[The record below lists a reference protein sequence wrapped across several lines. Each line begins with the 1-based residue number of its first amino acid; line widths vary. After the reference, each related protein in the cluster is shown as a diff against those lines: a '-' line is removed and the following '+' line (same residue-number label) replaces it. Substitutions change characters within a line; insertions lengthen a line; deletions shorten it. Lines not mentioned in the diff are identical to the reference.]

1 MMKTREMIRELDERI
16 NAVSNKLEI
25 LENKW
30 NDNYNVIKKLDEL
43 YGEEFDAVS
52 DRYDELF
59 EKNHQYR
66 IRQDLLEEMLGN
78 LLKLKSN
85 MEEMEELKEDL

>member
-1 MMKTREMIRELDERI
+1 MMQTREMIRELDERI

-52 DRYDELF
+52 DLYDELF

-85 MEEMEELKEDL
+85 MEEMEELKENL

>member
-1 MMKTREMIRELDERI
+1 MMQTREMIRELDERI
-16 NAVSNKLEI
+16 NAVWNKLEI

-52 DRYDELF
+52 DLYDELF

-85 MEEMEELKEDL
+85 MEEMEELKENL

>member
-1 MMKTREMIRELDERI
+1 MMQTREMIRELDERI
-16 NAVSNKLEI
+16 NAVSNKLER

-30 NDNYNVIKKLDEL
+30 NDNYNEIKKLDEL

-66 IRQDLLEEMLGN
+66 IRQYLFEKMLGN

-85 MEEMEELKEDL
+85 MEEMEELKESL

>member
-1 MMKTREMIRELDERI
+1 MMQTREMIRELDERI
-16 NAVSNKLEI
+16 NAVSNKLER

-30 NDNYNVIKKLDEL
+30 NDNYNVIKKLDKL
-43 YGEEFDAVS
+43 YEEEFDAVS
-52 DRYDELF
+52 DLYDELF

-85 MEEMEELKEDL
+85 MEEMEELKENL

>member
-16 NAVSNKLEI
+16 NAVSNKLER

-30 NDNYNVIKKLDEL
+30 DNNYNEIKKLDEL

-52 DRYDELF
+52 DKYDELF
-59 EKNHQYR
+59 EKNHKYR
-66 IRQDLLEEMLGN
+66 IMQNLFEEMLEN

-85 MEEMEELKEDL
+85 MEEMEELKETL

>member
-1 MMKTREMIRELDERI
+1 MMQTREMIRDLDERI
-16 NAVSNKLEI
+16 SAVSNKLER

-30 NDNYNVIKKLDEL
+30 NDNYNEIKKLDEL

-52 DRYDELF
+52 DLYDELF

>member
-1 MMKTREMIRELDERI
+1 MMQTREMIRELDERI
-16 NAVSNKLEI
+16 NAVSNKLERR
-25 LENKW
+25 ENKW

-43 YGEEFDAVS
+43 YGEEFDVVS
-52 DRYDELF
+52 DLYDELF

-85 MEEMEELKEDL
+85 MEEMEELKENL

>member
-1 MMKTREMIRELDERI
+1 MMQTREMIRELDERI
-16 NAVSNKLEI
+16 NAVSNKLER

-52 DRYDELF
+52 DLYDELF

-85 MEEMEELKEDL
+85 MEEMEELKENL

>member
-1 MMKTREMIRELDERI
+1 MMQTREMIRDLDERI
-16 NAVSNKLEI
+16 NAVSNKLER

-30 NDNYNVIKKLDEL
+30 NDNYNEIKKLDEL

-52 DRYDELF
+52 DLYDELF

>member
-1 MMKTREMIRELDERI
+1 MMTTREMIRELDERI
-16 NAVSNKLEI
+16 NIVSNKLEK
-25 LENKW
+25 LENDW
-30 NDNYNVIKKLDEL
+30 DNNYNEIKKLDEL

-52 DRYDELF
+52 DKYDELF
-59 EKNHQYR
+59 EKNHKYR
-66 IRQDLLEEMLGN
+66 IMQNLFEEMLGN

>member
-1 MMKTREMIRELDERI
+1 MMQTREMIRELDERI

-30 NDNYNVIKKLDEL
+30 NDNYNKIKKLDEL

-52 DRYDELF
+52 DLYDELF

-85 MEEMEELKEDL
+85 MEEMEELKENL

>member
-16 NAVSNKLEI
+16 NAVSNKLER

-43 YGEEFDAVS
+43 YGEEFDVVS
-52 DRYDELF
+52 DLYDELF

-85 MEEMEELKEDL
+85 MEEMEELKENL

>member
-1 MMKTREMIRELDERI
+1 MMQTREMIRELDERI
-16 NAVSNKLEI
+16 NAVSNKLER

-52 DRYDELF
+52 DLYDELF

-85 MEEMEELKEDL
+85 MEEMEKLKENL

>member
-1 MMKTREMIRELDERI
+1 MMQTREMIRELDERI
-16 NAVSNKLEI
+16 NAVSNKLER

-30 NDNYNVIKKLDEL
+30 NDNYNKIKKLDEL

-52 DRYDELF
+52 DLYDELF

-85 MEEMEELKEDL
+85 MEEMEELKENL